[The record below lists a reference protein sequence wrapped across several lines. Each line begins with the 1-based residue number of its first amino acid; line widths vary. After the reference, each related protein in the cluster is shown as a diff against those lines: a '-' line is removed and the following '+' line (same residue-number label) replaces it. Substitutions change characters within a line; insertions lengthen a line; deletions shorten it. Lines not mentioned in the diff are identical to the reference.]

1 MAGLMSPLPRL
12 QDQPYVLLTLTSLF
26 WAGNAVVGRAIVAE
40 IPPVMLAQIR
50 WSLAFMLVIPFA
62 WSRVREELPVVRRHI
77 GVIALLSVTGITAF
91 NTLQYWSLQYTTA
104 TNVSVMQST
113 APLLIGLW
121 SWVLWRDPLTRGQ
134 LAGVLASLAG
144 VLLII
149 SGGEPARLASL
160 TLNVGDVA
168 ILVAIAIYA
177 LYSALLRQRPG
188 IAPISFLAIT
198 MGIGA
203 VLLVPLSVAEYALG
217 ARIERMSAGGFA
229 ALGYVAIFPSIL
241 SYMFF
246 NRGVQLIGANRAGP
260 FFHLI
265 PLFGSVLAMI
275 FLGERPGWHHL
286 IGAILIIGGVFVA
299 GRKPPPQGGGVRNRV
314 AVRQRSP

>member
-1 MAGLMSPLPRL
+1 MPSLSRL
-12 QDQPYVLLTLTSLF
+12 RDQPYLLLTLTSLF

-40 IPPVMLAQIR
+40 IPPVTLAQIR
-50 WSLAFMLVIPFA
+50 WCLALLIIVPIAWPSLRAD
-62 WSRVREELPVVRRHI
+62 LPVIRRHI
-77 GVIALLSVTGITAF
+77 GIVVLLSLTGVTAF

-104 TNVSVMQST
+104 INVSVMQSS

-121 SWVLWRDPLTRGQ
+121 SWALWRDPLTRGQ
-134 LAGVLASLAG
+134 LAGIVTSLVG

-177 LYSALLRQRPG
+177 LYSALLRKRPG
-188 IAPISFLAIT
+188 IAPISFLAATIV
-198 MGIGA
+198 IGT
-203 VLLVPLSVAEYALG
+203 VLLIPITLVEYAFG
-217 ARIERMSAGGFA
+217 ARIEHMSAGGYA
-229 ALGYVAIFPSIL
+229 ALAYVAVFPSIL
-241 SYMFF
+241 AYMFF

-265 PLFGSVLAMI
+265 PLFGSLLAI
-275 FLGERPGWHHL
+275 VFLGERPGWHHL
-286 IGAILIIGGVFVA
+286 VGAVLIIGGVFVA
-299 GRKPPPQGGGVRNRV
+299 GHRPRSARNRV
-314 AVRQRSP
+314 AAGQRPS